1 MIVLDTHA
9 LVWWVNGSSSLSRAA
24 LQAIE
29 SGLRGDGVVAS
40 SISAWEIAMLVA
52 KGKLEF
58 SMDVSHWLDLAG
70 EVEGFRFIPVDNV
83 VAVRSVTLPG
93 EFHADPA
100 DRMIVALAR
109 ELGAPLVSAD
119 GNISRY
125 PHVKSIW

>member
-9 LVWWVNGSSSLSRAA
+9 LVWWVNGSSSLSKAA

-52 KGKLEF
+52 TGKLEF

-119 GNISRY
+119 GKITRY

>member
-9 LVWWVNGSSSLSRAA
+9 LVWWVNGSSSLSKAA

-52 KGKLEF
+52 KGKLEI

-70 EVEGFRFIPVDNV
+70 EIEGFRFIPVDNV

-93 EFHADPA
+93 KFHADPA

-119 GNISRY
+119 TRISRY